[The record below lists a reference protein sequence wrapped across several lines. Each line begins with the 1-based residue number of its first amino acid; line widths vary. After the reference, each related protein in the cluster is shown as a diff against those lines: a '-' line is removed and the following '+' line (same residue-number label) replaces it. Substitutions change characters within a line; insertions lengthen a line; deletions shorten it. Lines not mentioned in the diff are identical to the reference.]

1 MHITCT
7 TPRAA
12 AQVIEILFS
21 TGLHTVHDF
30 TMRPIL
36 STTTPP
42 LIFTM
47 LIALTAAQVTKI
59 SAVADTTIG
68 E

>member
-1 MHITCT
+1 MHIICT
-7 TPRAA
+7 TPQAA
-12 AQVIEILFS
+12 AEVIEILFS

-36 STTTPP
+36 STTPP

-59 SAVADTTIG
+59 NTVADTTVVG
-68 E
+68 